1 MNEFAERC
9 QAYETVAQSIRFI
22 RLNSREQPGLDE
34 IAAPNAPSARR
45 WHKIAL
51 RCSFPATA

>member
-34 IAAPNAPSARR
+34 IAAPNAPSVRR
-45 WHKIAL
+45 WPRTES